1 MKKAFVL
8 TILLTASL
16 AQADSK
22 LSPKKAQCLEAA
34 SEAIVQYLSD
44 AASVTDYE
52 ILRNKKGQPEEITS
66 ATEQTSYVLTE
77 IYKLDNGNELIVY
90 GDESMFIHAEMAAR
104 GKTCQT
110 VDISTAQNDQDWE

>member
-8 TILLTASL
+8 TILLTTSL
-16 AQADSK
+16 AKADSK
-22 LSPKKAQCLEAA
+22 LSPKKAKCLETA

-52 ILRNKKGQPEEITS
+52 VVRNKKGQAEEITS
-66 ATEQTSYVLTE
+66 TTEQTSYVLTE
-77 IYKLDNGNELIVY
+77 IYKLDNGNELIVF
-90 GDESMFIHAEMAAR
+90 GDESMFIHAEMVVT
-104 GKTCQT
+104 GKSCKT